1 MTNSSTTP
9 AAKPHRLNRAVR
21 MRKSIRKSL
30 NAYPSSKLGWVKF
43 ATATKAMYSITSGTN
58 RPAVIANSPSS
69 SAPTIPNALLSAPG
83 VLREAS
89 FTPSIMISMTS
100 NCMIMGTVFGSLIRT
115 NSSQGGI
122 ISGFC
127 MSRYQMGVKNRV
139 RKNTI
144 PRTKRR

>member
-1 MTNSSTTP
+1 M
-9 AAKPHRLNRAVR
+9 
-21 MRKSIRKSL
+21 
-30 NAYPSSKLGWVKF
+30 
-43 ATATKAMYSITSGTN
+43 
-58 RPAVIANSPSS
+58 
-69 SAPTIPNALLSAPG
+69 
-83 VLREAS
+83 REAS